1 MQDFDPAR
9 RLYAER
15 GFAQR
20 VGWGDRPAILVIDLT
35 NGFTDPDSP
44 VGGDL
49 DSVIS
54 ETNRVLKVGR
64 AASLPVMF
72 TSIAYDDPDL
82 EGGYWVKKIPALRV
96 LKMDEGTVQ
105 VDSRLGRR
113 QSEPLLFKRF
123 TSAFFGTNLQSLLQS
138 MRIDTLVICGTS
150 TSGCIRSTA
159 CDAVQ
164 MGFRCIVPETAV
176 GDRAEAP
183 HIANL
188 FDINAKYADVVP
200 IKEVLE
206 ELARFALGKRT

>member
-1 MQDFDPAR
+1 MQDFDSAR

-20 VGWGDRPAILVIDLT
+20 VGWGDCPAILVIDLT

-49 DSVIS
+49 TDVIQETRRMLDLARANSV
-54 ETNRVLKVGR
+54 
-64 AASLPVMF
+64 PVMF

-96 LKMDEGTVQ
+96 LKMDTEAVQ

-113 QSEPLLFKRF
+113 ESEPLLFKRF
-123 TSAFFGTNLQSLLQS
+123 TSAFFGTSLQSLLQS
-138 MRIDTLVICGTS
+138 MRIDTLVLCGTS
-150 TSGCIRSTA
+150 TSGCIRATA

-164 MGFRCIVPETAV
+164 MGFRCIVPESAV

-183 HIANL
+183 HLANL

-200 IKEVLE
+200 LAEVLE
-206 ELARFALGKRT
+206 VLARFTPKKRN

>member
-1 MQDFDPAR
+1 MQDFDSAR

-15 GFAQR
+15 GFARR

-49 DSVIS
+49 TDVIK
-54 ETNRVLKVGR
+54 ETRRVLDLAR
-64 AASLPVMF
+64 STSLPVMF

-96 LKMDEGTVQ
+96 LKMGTDAVQ
-105 VDSRLGRR
+105 IDPRLGRR
-113 QSEPLLFKRF
+113 VSEPVLFKRF

-138 MRIDTLVICGTS
+138 LRIDTLVVCGTS

-183 HIANL
+183 HLANL
-188 FDINAKYADVVP
+188 FDINAKYADVAP
-200 IKEVLE
+200 IAEVLE
-206 ELARFALGKRT
+206 ELARFTPKKRA